1 MKKIDVIAAVIK
13 NNEEKF
19 FIAKRKEG
27 KSLAGKWEFPG
38 GKVEENERDEDCLV
52 REIKEEFN
60 VSVKCLKYLTNSEYD
75 YEKFTVNLKAYLA
88 SFISGSFSLTDH
100 DEVKWIDIRKYKNY
114 DFAPADIPI
123 IEYLI
128 QNEI

>member
-52 REIKEEFN
+52 REIKELF
-60 VSVKCLKYLTNSEYD
+60 
-75 YEKFTVNLKAYLA
+75 
-88 SFISGSFSLTDH
+88 
-100 DEVKWIDIRKYKNY
+100 
-114 DFAPADIPI
+114 
-123 IEYLI
+123 
-128 QNEI
+128 